1 MAGMNDATTGP
12 RLDTATAIS
21 NLGGDRALYAMVVQT
36 FLDDLPN
43 QFAVLEAGLAQGDYA
58 TARRGAHTIKGM
70 AMSVGAE
77 RLRQA
82 ALALEQACHAA
93 EPAAI
98 ALADPLLRA
107 ELAAS
112 ATALREYLTANS

>member
-1 MAGMNDATTGP
+1 MAAMDDVTTP
-12 RLDTATAIS
+12 RLDTATAIA
-21 NLGGDRALYAMVVQT
+21 NLGGDRALYALVVRT
-36 FLDDLPN
+36 FLDDLAN
-43 QFAVLEAGLAQGDYA
+43 QFAPMDAALGQADYA
-58 TARRGAHTIKGM
+58 TARRVAHTLKGM

-77 RLRQA
+77 RLREK

-112 ATALREYLTANS
+112 ATALRDYLAANP